1 MRIEFVQTS
10 EKAVYS
16 VCHLLR
22 QIQLD
27 GVACG
32 HQTNIYFQGLRE
44 LYRTR
49 FTSSKAQGTLC
60 TLEHND
66 PG

>member
-16 VCHLLR
+16 VCYLLR

-27 GVACG
+27 GVGCG
-32 HQTNIYFQGLRE
+32 HQTNIYFQGLRA
-44 LYRTR
+44 L
-49 FTSSKAQGTLC
+49 
-60 TLEHND
+60 
-66 PG
+66 